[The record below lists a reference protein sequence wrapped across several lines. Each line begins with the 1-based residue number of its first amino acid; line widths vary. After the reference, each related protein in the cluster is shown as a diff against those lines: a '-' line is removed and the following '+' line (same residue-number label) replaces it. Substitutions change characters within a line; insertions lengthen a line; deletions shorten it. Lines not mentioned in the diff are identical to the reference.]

1 MAMTVI
7 SGELGSFASMLK
19 EWRRLSGL
27 SQLEL
32 AMRCGSSQK
41 HISFLESGRSNPSR
55 VMIFAISEALEIPMR
70 HRNDLMLAAGFA
82 PSYKE
87 RPLDDPELTSVREA
101 IRHILDAHMPYPAI
115 VFDWRH
121 DIIEA
126 NPAAAQLM
134 MFLFGVSKHED
145 MPDFSGN
152 LLRGML
158 HPDGYRSSIVNW
170 EQTASTL
177 LRRLRSELLA
187 AGNPEEGVAFLE
199 ELSSYP
205 GAPQAWRQCADVDWQ
220 KPLLMVNFKKGGTA
234 FKLFSTL
241 TSLGAPF
248 DVRLQ
253 EIRIES
259 FFPADDA
266 AKAFFNAAHQP
277 EPAPKT
283 V

>member
-1 MAMTVI
+1 MADTVI
-7 SGELGSFASMLK
+7 SRASGSFAAMLK
-19 EWRRLSGL
+19 DWRRTSGV

-55 VMIFAISEALEIPMR
+55 VMIFALSEALSIPMR
-70 HRNDLMLAAGFA
+70 ERNDLMLAAGFA
-82 PSYKE
+82 PSFKE
-87 RPLDDPELTSVREA
+87 RPLDDPELASVRTA
-101 IRHILDAHMPYPAI
+101 IHHILSAHMPYPAV

-126 NPAAAQLM
+126 NPAAWTLM
-134 MFLFGVSKHED
+134 MFLFGVSRPED
-145 MPDFSGN
+145 MPDFSSN

-170 EQTASTL
+170 DQTASTL

-187 AGNPEEGVAFLE
+187 AGNPEEGLAFLD
-199 ELSSYP
+199 ELASYP
-205 GAPQAWRQCADVDWQ
+205 GAPQGWRQCRDVEWQ
-220 KPLLMVNFKKGGTA
+220 KPMLTVKVGRQDTA
-234 FKLFSTL
+234 FSLFTTL

-253 EIRIES
+253 EIRIET
-259 FFPADDA
+259 FFPADDG
-266 AKAFFNAAHQP
+266 AKAFFEDAA
-277 EPAPKT
+277 AT
-283 V
+283 